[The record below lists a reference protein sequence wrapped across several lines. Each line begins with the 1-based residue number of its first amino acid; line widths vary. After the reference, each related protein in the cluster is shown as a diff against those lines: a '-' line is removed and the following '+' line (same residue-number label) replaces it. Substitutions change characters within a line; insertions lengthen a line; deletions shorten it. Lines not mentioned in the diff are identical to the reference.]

1 MILPILLLLSG
12 NTEEFSFKYEGSQK
26 FYISGKFVDGEWV
39 VNVSVY
45 SSMIIWGCNDYHT
58 RLTSKS
64 KVIRYF
70 LMLFINQLSEY
81 EIPTKN
87 LLNLI
92 KNVL

>member
-1 MILPILLLLSG
+1 MILPILLLLGG

-26 FYISGKFVDGEWV
+26 FYISGKFINGEWV

-45 SSMIIWGCNDYHT
+45 SPMVIWGCNGYHT
-58 RLTSKS
+58 NLTSKN
-64 KVIRYF
+64 KVIGYF

-81 EIPTKN
+81 GVPTKN
-87 LLNLI
+87 LLRLM